1 MLAIFLKFSDF
12 LTLHCYKETNE
23 ISLQQIMPALF
34 HFQHT
39 LNRLF
44 NNYKVILILDK
55 FFWKYEWGGQ
65 KKLPSKS
72 PALLGL
78 KL

>member
-1 MLAIFLKFSDF
+1 MMSAF
-12 LTLHCYKETNE
+12 
-23 ISLQQIMPALF
+23 F

-44 NNYKVILILDK
+44 NNLLDK
-55 FFWKYEWGGQ
+55 FFWKYEGGGEMGKGVGCQ
-65 KKLPSKS
+65 IDSPTRKKLTSKS

-78 KL
+78 NSLSDGICFDLSYTQ